1 MTSHLCKIIPNQ
13 LKSPLPIPLS
23 TMIVLVLGSHVLWT
37 ARNWHPQQIFKKQKQ
52 NKKNLKDISDVSIC
66 L

>member
-1 MTSHLCKIIPNQ
+1 
-13 LKSPLPIPLS
+13 
-23 TMIVLVLGSHVLWT
+23 MIVLVLGSHVLWT

-52 NKKNLKDISDVSIC
+52 NKKTLKAISDVSIC